1 MPTPI
6 DCRRCGL
13 PYYGAAGLLC
23 DECER
28 EAKRPVDAA
37 WIEEHSPENTQAQA
51 RPALPD
57 AECSEQPT
65 NQTMNE
71 QVKDI
76 ILSYCEGNAYQ
87 EFSIDDLNE
96 MVEKIIDFV
105 AEQVESKY

>member
-1 MPTPI
+1 
-6 DCRRCGL
+6 
-13 PYYGAAGLLC
+13 
-23 DECER
+23 
-28 EAKRPVDAA
+28 
-37 WIEEHSPENTQAQA
+37 
-51 RPALPD
+51 
-57 AECSEQPT
+57 
-65 NQTMNE
+65 MNE